1 MAGMIT
7 LLCIFIVCSLAVWVI
22 VGIRMHFIEGTFPPL
37 SAESRM
43 EEPYQG
49 WPFVSVLVPGRN
61 EERDV
66 EACLASLAAQDYPA
80 YELIFIDDES
90 TDRTLELA
98 RRTLEPH
105 PFARTIAGR
114 PRPTGT
120 WVGKSWALVQGVEE
134 AKGDWLLF
142 IDSDVVHHPLAMRKA
157 MSMAIQMHVDA
168 LSIMPAIECV
178 SFWEKIIM
186 PLFALLSTL
195 VEPMDRANHPDKRGS
210 RLSGAFILIKRKV
223 YEAAGGHR
231 AISDQI
237 LEDMA
242 LARNLKKQE
251 RNIWLTYT
259 TDLARTRM
267 YDTFHDLWLGL
278 NRLSFPMMKY
288 SLLFLGAAWLAAL
301 VGALTPWLAIGAGL
315 AIRAQY
321 PVLGLIFLLSGT
333 AICAA
338 IPLVLTKLFRVL
350 KVSRGYAWLL
360 PMAALVYCLAGTS
373 SALRHYTGK
382 GLGWKQRTYS

>member
-1 MAGMIT
+1 MIT
-7 LLCIFIVCSLAVWVI
+7 LICILVLCSIAVWLVI
-22 VGIRMHFIEGTFPPL
+22 GVRMHFIEGTFPPL
-37 SAESRM
+37 NSASRM

-49 WPFVSVLVPGRN
+49 WPFVSVIVPGRN

-66 EACLASLAAQDYPA
+66 KACLESLATQDYPN
-80 YELIFIDDES
+80 YELIFVDDES
-90 TDRTLELA
+90 TDRTLVIA
-98 RRTLEPH
+98 QTTLEKYS
-105 PFARTIAGR
+105 FARAIAGS
-114 PRPTGT
+114 PRPTGK
-120 WVGKSWALVQGVEE
+120 WIGKSWALVQGVEA

-142 IDSDVVHHPLAMRKA
+142 IDSDVVHHPQAIRKA
-157 MSMAIQMHVDA
+157 MAMAIQMHVDA

-195 VEPMDRANHPDKRGS
+195 VEPMDRANHPDKHGS
-210 RLSGAFILIKRKV
+210 RLSGAFILIKRKI
-223 YEAAGGHR
+223 YEEAGGHR

-242 LARNLKKQE
+242 LAQNLKKQE

-267 YDTFHDLWLGL
+267 YDSFRDLWLGL

-288 SLLFLGAAWLAAL
+288 SLLFLAASWVAL
-301 VGALTPWLAIGAGL
+301 VIGALAPWLAIG
-315 AIRAQY
+315 
-321 PVLGLIFLLSGT
+321 LGLVLLSTHPILGSLLLL
-333 AICAA
+333 AGFSICMS
-338 IPLVLTKLFRVL
+338 IPVMLTKLFRVL
-350 KVSRGYAWLL
+350 KVSRAYAWLL

-373 SALRHYTGK
+373 SAFRHYTGR